1 MKILTRYVV
10 REHVGPLIF
19 ALSALTTLLLL
30 NQVAKQFGALVGK
43 GLSWGI
49 IGEFFYLSVPF
60 IVAMTL
66 PMAVLVAVLYA
77 FSRLAAENE
86 VTALR
91 GSGVSV
97 VRIVQP
103 VMVGGAVLALIM
115 LLFNDQV
122 LPRANHRL
130 RTLQTDIARKKPTFA
145 LREQVI
151 NEVIPGKIFLKT
163 GHIDPATNKLR
174 EVVIYNFED
183 PTHRKTIYADSG
195 QMGLTADQSTLQMM
209 LYSGYVLEVP
219 RDDPQTL
226 QRLYFSTD
234 LVRVRGVANQF
245 QKTEKDSYK
254 SEREMTVCEMDAQY
268 QDGVHQLDRARA
280 DLANALGDAAH
291 YAATGR
297 RRATEEVKQPADRT
311 TSGALYCRLIT
322 KLLGG
327 VATAEAAELPP
338 RRTPRDTG
346 ESGAPATKTVRP
358 AKPPVKPGPFA
369 GAQGRSARSKAAQ
382 GKSVWG
388 EGAQGKVGQRQGEST
403 LSKAAQAKLAAQR
416 DSLRRALMERLE
428 QGKSGPVIEQPP
440 AGVVARAAANA
451 TAIAL
456 SPQATANQIDIIRA
470 RVTGARSTMSRYE
483 VEIQKKF
490 ALAAACIV
498 FVLFGAPIA
507 LRFPRGGVGLVIGV
521 SMVAFS
527 LYYVCLIAGEA
538 LAHRLILSPFWAMW
552 AANAIFTVI
561 GIFLLVRVQHS
572 GATAR
577 GGDAGEMWE
586 AVRGWLARQAR
597 RVGIRAERR
606 RGIA

>member
-1 MKILTRYVV
+1 M
-10 REHVGPLIF
+10 GPLLF

-91 GSGVSV
+91 ASGVSV

-103 VMVGGAVLALIM
+103 VMVGGAALALIM

-226 QRLYFSTD
+226 QRLYFTTD

-268 QDGVHQLDRARA
+268 QNGVHQLERARA
-280 DLANALGDAAH
+280 DLANALVDAVH
-291 YAATGR
+291 YAATGE
-297 RRATEEVKQPADRT
+297 RRATTQVEPPADRT

-327 VATAEAAELPP
+327 VATAEAAEVPS
-338 RRTPRDTG
+338 RSAPRDTG
-346 ESGAPATKTVRP
+346 ASSASTTKTPQR
-358 AKPPVKPGPFA
+358 KNLPGKNA
-369 GAQGRSARSKAAQ
+369 H
-382 GKSVWG
+382 GKSG
-388 EGAQGKVGQRQGEST
+388 QAQREST

-416 DSLRRALMERLE
+416 DSLRRALMERLA
-428 QGKSGPVIEQPP
+428 QGKNQPVIEPPP

-451 TAIAL
+451 AAITL

-470 RVTGARSTMSRYE
+470 RITGARSTMSRYE

-521 SMVAFS
+521 SMIAFS

-552 AANAIFTVI
+552 AANAIFTVS

-586 AVRGWLARQAR
+586 AVRGWFARQAR

-606 RGIA
+606 QRIA